1 MNDRSVHTDL
11 LSRVADSEAE
21 EREVRRELSKP
32 VTDAELARINA
43 ERLGDVESAIAA
55 YKRAPWP
62 YAPANH
68 AHRHSRGCSG
78 PCKGGAKQCA
88 TPEACECAE
97 SPKTAQS
104 TVLRKCADFIAVYRL
119 YRRAHPRAYAARIAY
134 GIAFKELPF

>member
-32 VTDAELARINA
+32 VTDAELTRINA
-43 ERLGDVESAIAA
+43 ERLGDVESAIEA

-78 PCKGGAKQCA
+78 PCEGGAKACA
-88 TPEACECAE
+88 TPAACERADDARP
-97 SPKTAQS
+97 SPSAWDR
-104 TVLRKCADFIAVYRL
+104 VGAVVIYAVAAAAVAFALIATGVSL
-119 YRRAHPRAYAARIAY
+119 
-134 GIAFKELPF
+134 

>member
-32 VTDAELARINA
+32 VTDAELTRINA
-43 ERLGDVESAIAA
+43 ERLDAVESAVAA

-68 AHRHSRGCSG
+68 AHRHSGCSG
-78 PCKGGAKQCA
+78 PCEGGVKQCA
-88 TPEACECAE
+88 TPEACERADDAPP
-97 SPKTAQS
+97 SPSAWGK
-104 TVLRKCADFIAVYRL
+104 VGAVVICV
-119 YRRAHPRAYAARIAY
+119 AAVAAV
-134 GIAFKELPF
+134 AFALVSAGVSL

>member
-32 VTDAELARINA
+32 VTDAELTRINA
-43 ERLGDVESAIAA
+43 ERLGDVESAIEA

-78 PCKGGAKQCA
+78 PCEGGAKQCA
-88 TPEACECAE
+88 TPEACERADDARP
-97 SPKTAQS
+97 SPSAWDR
-104 TVLRKCADFIAVYRL
+104 VGAVVI
-119 YRRAHPRAYAARIAY
+119 YAVAAAAV
-134 GIAFKELPF
+134 AFALVSAGVSL

>member
-32 VTDAELARINA
+32 VTDAELTRINA
-43 ERLGDVESAIAA
+43 ERLGDVESAIEA

-78 PCKGGAKQCA
+78 PCEGGAKQCA
-88 TPEACECAE
+88 TPEACERADDARP
-97 SPKTAQS
+97 SPSAWDR
-104 TVLRKCADFIAVYRL
+104 VGAVVIYAVAAAAVAFALIATGVSL
-119 YRRAHPRAYAARIAY
+119 
-134 GIAFKELPF
+134 